1 MSDTL
6 LLNQISLFDALGV
19 EDPTNN
25 SLKFFGVVDKRP
37 LTGDYVPLKNGKF
50 IIPIVIPP
58 HTPYYELLKTNSK
71 FFAYFTLG
79 LKGVL
84 KGCYVSVFEYGEVYG
99 GNWKV
104 LFHNFKSFTRKFGQ
118 WQDLVKISQKWFQ
131 SIASIHPYRIAY
143 RYYHNAPRKKS
154 FEGRMFLKSQLPK
167 KYRRL
172 YRIAR
177 QIRGRFIPTS
187 VNNWKLLGENTK
199 PKGGFKIYKKPYLCF
214 LDILSNEEILF
225 LRNTFG
231 SAKRFY
237 LMCRYPG
244 KIPSVAQS
252 ALNDFL

>member
-6 LLNQISLFDALGV
+6 LLNQISLYEALGV
-19 EDPTNN
+19 EYPTNN

-37 LTGDYVPLKNGKF
+37 LTGDYVSLKNGKF

-58 HTPYYELLKTNSK
+58 HTPYYELLKNNSK

-84 KGCYVSVFEYGEVYG
+84 KGCYSSVFEYGEVYG

-118 WQDLVKISQKWFQ
+118 WQNLVKISQKWSQ

-143 RYYHNAPRKKS
+143 RYYHNSPRKKS
-154 FEGRMFLKSQLPK
+154 FEGRMVLKSQLPR

-177 QIRGRFIPTS
+177 QIRGRFIPVK
-187 VNNWKLLGENTK
+187 VNNWKLLGGKTRSK
-199 PKGGFKIYKKPYLCF
+199 KGNKIYKQPYLCF
-214 LDILSNEEILF
+214 LDILSNKEIRF

-231 SAKRFY
+231 STKRFY
-237 LMCRYPG
+237 LMCRYPK
-244 KIPSVAQS
+244 KIPFKTQS
-252 ALNDFL
+252 SLNNFI